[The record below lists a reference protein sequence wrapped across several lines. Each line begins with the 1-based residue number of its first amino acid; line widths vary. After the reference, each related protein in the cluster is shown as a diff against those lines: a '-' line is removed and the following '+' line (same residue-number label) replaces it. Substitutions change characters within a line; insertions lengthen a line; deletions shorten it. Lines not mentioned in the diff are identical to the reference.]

1 MAWYFHTCVI
11 ICTLVHIHVNIS
23 VCMEINENMRT
34 DLHTNT
40 YILKYMYIYIHVYIR
55 MHTSICTLC
64 DVGHLCECNT
74 LEHTERHC
82 DTLCLQHIATH
93 VCACSIVCH
102 LFDCNTLRLQQ
113 SASAN
118 TNQHIYTLGV
128 MSVITTAATHCN
140 THQPT
145 ATATH
150 CKNTHMHL
158 VKSIVS
164 MIATRCNTLQHT
176 ITDHTATGHI
186 WACGEVYHHDSCMH
200 VRDISQFVSV
210 TLLLRTCAKI
220 SFLCLTQS
228 YV

>member
-1 MAWYFHTCVI
+1 MYLDISELLHIYMTWYFHTCVI
-11 ICTLVHIHVNIS
+11 ICTLVHTHVNIS
-23 VCMEINENMRT
+23 VYMEINENMRT
-34 DLHTNT
+34 DVHTNT

-82 DTLCLQHIATH
+82 DTLCLQHIAAH

-102 LFDCNTLRLQQ
+102 LYDCNTLRLQQ

-118 TNQHIYTLGV
+118 TKQHIYTLGV
-128 MSVITTAATHCN
+128 MSVITTTATHCN
-140 THQPT
+140 THQQT

-158 VKSIVS
+158 SDGGHLCY
-164 MIATRCNTLQHT
+164 CNTLQHT
-176 ITDHTATGHI
+176 ATHNNNLQLQHTGTTHTYAWT
-186 WACGEVYHHDSCMH
+186 
-200 VRDISQFVSV
+200 
-210 TLLLRTCAKI
+210 
-220 SFLCLTQS
+220 
-228 YV
+228 